1 MCTFN
6 VISNNVMSNIQ
17 MLDTYLTL
25 IYIHRYSKMKL
36 FTKKMS
42 FTFSTFSYYVNSFL
56 SISLILFLIINLE
69 KLFI

>member
-1 MCTFN
+1 
-6 VISNNVMSNIQ
+6 

-25 IYIHRYSKMKL
+25 INIHRYSKMKL
-36 FTKKMS
+36 FTKKML

-56 SISLILFLIINLE
+56 SILLILFLIINLE